1 MTNIRFVHRDTL
13 ACEPFLRA
21 LPNGD
26 LIIISQCKDS
36 WEPAPGNR
44 VLIFRSKDGGV
55 TWSDGADICPDVKKA
70 AYCTEVFVDGDK
82 IKAFLTI
89 HNGKFLDFEHCVYV
103 SDDYGCSFY
112 REDAFDLGGFT
123 FYRGA
128 FWAKS
133 GALVQAFQ
141 NYPITKDEADR
152 LLKNDEYIWQARIPF
167 VQNGVIIYSSGGVKV
182 SQTVD
187 IPMVIDGARA
197 WKWTEPTVV
206 ELEKDHF
213 AMLLRVQN
221 TGFLWRS
228 DSFDGGLT
236 WTEAY
241 KTDIPNPGNKPK
253 LLKDNDAVILLNTP
267 NSGNKFI
274 DRRPLSVWASYDNM
288 QTWAYKKDVVD
299 YVGWLSYPD
308 GIVCDDGKR
317 VMFAF
322 ELNRHDLYLVEHI
335 IE

>member
-1 MTNIRFVHRDTL
+1 MTKIRFVHRNTL

-26 LIIISQCKDS
+26 LIIICQCEDT

-44 VLIFRSKDGGV
+44 VLIFRSKDGGA
-55 TWSDGADICPDVKKA
+55 TWSDGADICPDIKKA
-70 AYCTEVFVDGDK
+70 VYCTEVFVDGDK
-82 IKAFLTI
+82 IKAYLTF
-89 HNGKFLDFEHCVYV
+89 HNGKFLDYEHCVYI
-103 SDDYGCSFY
+103 SEDGGYTFC
-112 REDAFDLGGFT
+112 REEAFDLGGFT

-128 FWAKS
+128 FWSS
-133 GALVQAFQ
+133 GGTLVQAFQ
-141 NYPITKDEADR
+141 NYPISQDGAKR
-152 LLKNDEYIWQARIPF
+152 LLENDEYIWQAQIPY
-167 VQNGVIIYSSGGVKV
+167 VQNGVIIYAPDGVKV

-187 IPMVIDGARA
+187 IPMIIDNVRA

-236 WTEAY
+236 WSSPY

-253 LLKDNDAVILLNTP
+253 LLKAGNAVILLNTP

-274 DRRPLSVWASYDNM
+274 DRSPLSVWVSYDNM
-288 QTWAYKKDVVD
+288 RTWSYKKDVVD

-308 GIVCDDGKR
+308 GIVLGDNK

-322 ELNRHDLYLVEHI
+322 ELNRHDIYFVEHT
-335 IE
+335 IEK